1 MAFVSKNLLM
11 CAFLALPTTISSIE
25 HSSNNDHRDLANH
38 RLIWPVWFH
47 EKFVRA
53 RHDRH
58 DDRSFQQ
65 SAARNW
71 SRNDMFPMR
80 SSSTIAPS
88 IIGGSRNRV
97 EQRIH
102 EQRTSKPEKFSAVGE
117 YSGSRA
123 IVYAGYHNNHRHQQR
138 EAVTQ
143 GYQHR
148 TTTAATYTKHHP
160 GRRVCTRSV
169 PSSVTHHHRKVRYLN
184 IFNIETPSI
193 FLCCPGWTQATHLSF
208 GCNKPICPSPCLNRG
223 VCTSPGKCTC
233 PKGYTGNQCQ
243 TDIDECVTE
252 KPCDQLCRNLPGIY
266 ECYCRPGFQ
275 LQKDGQSCRK
285 NNTEDTAFEARDL
298 ENDFP
303 RITTTRHPLISSHD
317 TENEVVDGD
326 LDQEY
331 EFILKR
337 LTKLEKQFATGR
349 KRDTETTEMSVKV
362 ASVVESI
369 NEMKRAI
376 ENVL

>member
-1 MAFVSKNLLM
+1 M
-11 CAFLALPTTISSIE
+11 
-25 HSSNNDHRDLANH
+25 
-38 RLIWPVWFH
+38 
-47 EKFVRA
+47 
-53 RHDRH
+53 
-58 DDRSFQQ
+58 
-65 SAARNW
+65 
-71 SRNDMFPMR
+71 
-80 SSSTIAPS
+80 
-88 IIGGSRNRV
+88 
-97 EQRIH
+97 
-102 EQRTSKPEKFSAVGE
+102 
-117 YSGSRA
+117 
-123 IVYAGYHNNHRHQQR
+123 
-138 EAVTQ
+138 
-143 GYQHR
+143 
-148 TTTAATYTKHHP
+148 
-160 GRRVCTRSV
+160 
-169 PSSVTHHHRKVRYLN
+169 
-184 IFNIETPSI
+184 
-193 FLCCPGWTQATHLSF
+193 
-208 GCNKPICPSPCLNRG
+208 
-223 VCTSPGKCTC
+223 
-233 PKGYTGNQCQ
+233 
-243 TDIDECVTE
+243 TE

-376 ENVL
+376 ENVVSM